1 MTSLFKLS
9 KRHGFD
15 LSQERKFTCNMGKLI
30 PIMYEEVYPGDD
42 FKVRTNQVI
51 RLQPMTAPVMHRVD
65 VYTYYFF
72 VPFRLLWKDWENFIT
87 GGKYGNDSPNKDGS
101 NPYVL
106 PYVNLTSP
114 SKRSL
119 SAYFGMPCVQ
129 NYTDNTTYDPGT
141 YSVNAFPFRA
151 MAKIWND
158 WFMDEFLDDEI
169 EFSEDGGL
177 DATINTTTLYSKS
190 WQKDRFTNAR
200 ISEQLGNP
208 VYLPIGISAPVSVYG
223 NGKGMELIAR
233 NYNDSTT
240 YGLNMIGTR
249 ARSDNIESQEHCYL
263 GVGSFD
269 GSVNVGT
276 AVNRVDIKN
285 DAVVGL
291 ADNITYGATGIVG
304 SANLSSATS
313 VTVSD
318 VKTAFRVQQF
328 MTEQARGGYRYVEH
342 ILTHFGVHSPDG
354 RLQRAEFLGGGRSP
368 ITVSEVLQTS
378 ETSTTPQGNMSG
390 HGINVN
396 SNHAFTKA
404 FNEYG
409 CIIGL
414 MCILPRTS
422 YQQGIDRQFLR
433 QNKYDYLTPLL
444 APINQQAVLYKELYV
459 TGTASQDN
467 AIWGYQDQYD
477 ELRHRQNIVA
487 GDMVD
492 NMNDWHFGR
501 IFSSRPTYNSNFVKA
516 DPSKRM
522 FAVTDDTEDCCIV
535 DLLNRVHAVRPLPKR
550 GDTAII

>member
-101 NPYVL
+101 NPYVI
-106 PYVNLTSP
+106 PYVNITSP

-119 SAYFGMPCVQ
+119 AAYFGMPCVQ
-129 NYTDNTTYDPGT
+129 NYTDQTTYDPGT

-158 WFMDEFLDDEI
+158 WFMDEFLDEEI

-208 VYLPIGISAPVSVYG
+208 VYLPIGLDAPVSVYG
-223 NGKGMELIAR
+223 DGKGIKLLRKTTSDVMGDVTMSAWTDRDYSNGAR
-233 NYNDSTT
+233 IGSLGLGEMSND
-240 YGLNMIGTR
+240 
-249 ARSDNIESQEHCYL
+249 
-263 GVGSFD
+263 
-269 GSVNVGT
+269 NVGT
-276 AVNRVDIKN
+276 T
-285 DAVVGL
+285 VGTI
-291 ADNITYGATGIVG
+291 ADVQEGSIIGLSRSTVYGASGIIG
-304 SANLSSATS
+304 TANLQTATG
-313 VTVSD
+313 VAVSQ

-378 ETSTTPQGNMSG
+378 ETSSTPQGNMSG

-433 QNKYDYLTPLL
+433 ENKYDYLTPLL
-444 APINQQAVLYKELYV
+444 APINQQAVLYKELYT
-459 TGTASQDN
+459 TGVASDDN

-501 IFSSRPTYNSNFVKA
+501 IFASRPTYNASFVKA

>member
-65 VYTYYFF
+65 VYTYFFF
-72 VPFRLLWKDWENFIT
+72 VPFRLLWKDWEDFIT
-87 GGKYGNDSPNKDGS
+87 GGKYGNDSPNQDGS

-106 PYVNLTSP
+106 PYVSLTSP
-114 SKRSL
+114 SKRAL
-119 SAYFGMPCVQ
+119 SSYFGMPCVQ
-129 NYTDNTTYDPGT
+129 NYVDNTTYDPGT
-141 YSVNAFPFRA
+141 YTVNAFPFRA

-169 EFSEDGGL
+169 DFSTNGGL
-177 DATINTTTLYSKS
+177 DTTINTSTLYTKC

-200 ISEQLGNP
+200 ISEELGNP
-208 VYLPIGISAPVSVYG
+208 VYLPLGLTAPVQSTG
-223 NGKGMELIAR
+223 GLLAFEDANG
-233 NYNDSTT
+233 STVT
-240 YGLNMIGTR
+240 LNSSTS
-249 ARSDNIESQEHCYL
+249 A
-263 GVGSFD
+263 VAPGSRGDLQFYSS
-269 GSVNVGT
+269 SVNTQNIPSNGVLKYNKGLVTDLRT
-276 AVNRVDIKN
+276 A
-285 DAVVGL
+285 
-291 ADNITYGATGIVG
+291 
-304 SANLSSATS
+304 SSAK
-313 VTVSD
+313 VSD
-318 VKTAFRVQQF
+318 IKTAFRVQQF
-328 MTEQARGGYRYVEH
+328 MSEQARGGYRYVEH

-354 RLQRAEFLGGGRSP
+354 RLQRSEFLGGGRSP
-368 ITVSEVLQTS
+368 VTVSEVLQTS
-378 ETSTTPQGNMSG
+378 ETSTTPQGNMAG

-396 SNHAFTKA
+396 TNHAFTKA

-422 YQQGIDRQFLR
+422 YQQGLDRQFSR
-433 QNKYDYLTPLL
+433 ENKYDYLTPLL
-444 APINQQAVLYKELYV
+444 APINQQAVLYKELYTSGV
-459 TGTASQDN
+459 TAQDN

-477 ELRHRQNIVA
+477 ELRHRPNIVC

-492 NMNDWHFGR
+492 NMADWHFGR
-501 IFSSRPTYNSNFVKA
+501 IFSSRPTYNKNFVHA